1 MQVDA
6 VVNPT
11 SETMDDNSPMCQ
23 KIFSRAGSALKI
35 EIYNEVKGLCANIV
49 FIVYNGE
56 GEEFISNTLCFEI
69 AECRTGEVRVTQG
82 HGLPARFI
90 IHTVGPVYNVKY
102 QTAAQNTLHCCYR
115 YFKCVYTCVR
125 ITFAC

>member
-1 MQVDA
+1 VCFCCA
-6 VVNPT
+6 VNNDRT
-11 SETMDDNSPMCQ
+11 CI
-23 KIFSRAGSALKI
+23 KILIALI
-35 EIYNEVKGLCANIV
+35 L
-49 FIVYNGE
+49 
-56 GEEFISNTLCFEI
+56 I

-115 YFKCVYTCVR
+115 
-125 ITFAC
+125 

>member
-1 MQVDA
+1 MYF
-6 VVNPT
+6 N
-11 SETMDDNSPMCQ
+11 
-23 KIFSRAGSALKI
+23 
-35 EIYNEVKGLCANIV
+35 
-49 FIVYNGE
+49 VYNCTVNNVGTCLNK
-56 GEEFISNTLCFEI
+56 ILIIQILI

-115 YFKCVYTCVR
+115 
-125 ITFAC
+125 

>member
-6 VVNPT
+6 IVNPT
-11 SETMDDNSPMCQ
+11 NETMDDNSLMCQ

-35 EIYNEVKGLCANIV
+35 EIYNEVKGLCTNTV
-49 FIVYNGE
+49 FIVWDNNG
-56 GEEFISNTLCFEI
+56 IIYLIVLYFEI

-115 YFKCVYTCVR
+115 
-125 ITFAC
+125 